1 MYIKHSKFKNT
12 GILFEIL
19 VKRITAD
26 TLSKDDSPALST
38 LRKYFVNTELGKEYK
53 LYEMVFKG
61 KNVKETKANAIL
73 NTVIESSKKLNRTRL
88 RKEKYNLIKELKENY
103 NIEDL
108 FKTKISDYKTYASL
122 YTLFEIYNTNKA
134 TDPNQIVDNKV
145 TILEHLTKTPIERD
159 DVKGNILEE
168 FKSYDKDVRILTY
181 RILLEKFNEKYSDLS
196 KTQKRILKEFINS
209 VDSTSSL
216 KEFYNTEV
224 VTIKKQISEQIKI
237 TKDKTIQIKLEE
249 VSKLIN
255 ELEKRDKIKSEHL
268 VDLLQYHSLLE
279 ELSNVHVPVQA

>member
-26 TLSKDDSPALST
+26 TLSKGDSPAINT

-61 KNVKETKANAIL
+61 KNVKENKANAIL
-73 NTVIESSKKLNRTRL
+73 DTVIESSKKLNRTRL

-103 NIEDL
+103 NTADL

-122 YTLFEIYNTNKA
+122 YTLFEIYNTENA

-145 TILEHLTKTPIERD
+145 IILEHLTSTPIVRD
-159 DVKGNILEE
+159 DVKGDIIEE

-196 KTQKRILKEFINS
+196 PTQKRILKEFINS
-209 VDSTSSL
+209 VDSTSQL

-224 VTIKKQISEQIKI
+224 QTIKKTILEQIKV
-237 TKDKTIQIKLEE
+237 TKDKAIQIKLEE
-249 VSKLIN
+249 VSKLIT
-255 ELEKRDKIKSEHL
+255 ELNKKDKVKTDHL
-268 VDLLQYHSLLE
+268 VDLLQYHSLLN
-279 ELSNVHVPVQA
+279 ELNKVHAPLQA